1 MNLSKLSSIL
11 TGLQPLITY
20 KMANKTKKNDKIIAT
35 MLEELAQGASLRAIL
50 SPQNKDPERPCWE
63 TFRSWMKKDSAL
75 RSSYEEAKVDSME
88 FVMSEASDLLK
99 SSLAESRLQEKTD
112 LGKTHLIKSFVDM
125 SKWKAERI
133 QPKYYAKKDSTTHNF
148 DKSQPLIVKWDK

>member
-1 MNLSKLSSIL
+1 
-11 TGLQPLITY
+11 
-20 KMANKTKKNDKIIAT
+20 MANKTKKSDKVIRE
-35 MLEELAQGASLRAIL
+35 MLEELAQGKSLRAVL

-63 TFRSWMKKDSAL
+63 TFRTWMKKDIEL
-75 RSSYEEAKVDSME
+75 RKEYETAKADSME
-88 FVMSEASDLLK
+88 FVMSEASELLVN
-99 SSLAESRLQEKTD
+99 SLAESRLQEKTD

>member
-1 MNLSKLSSIL
+1 
-11 TGLQPLITY
+11 
-20 KMANKTKKNDKIIAT
+20 
-35 MLEELAQGASLRAIL
+35 
-50 SPQNKDPERPCWE
+50 
-63 TFRSWMKKDSAL
+63 
-75 RSSYEEAKVDSME
+75 
-88 FVMSEASDLLK
+88 MSEASDLLK

-148 DKSQPLIVKWDK
+148 DKSQPLLVKWDK